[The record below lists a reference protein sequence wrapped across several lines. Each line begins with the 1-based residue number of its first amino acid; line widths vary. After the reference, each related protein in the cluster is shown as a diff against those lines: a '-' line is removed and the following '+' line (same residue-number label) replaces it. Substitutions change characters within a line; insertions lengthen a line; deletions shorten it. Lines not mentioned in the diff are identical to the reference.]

1 MPIGRQV
8 AFVTISHS
16 QSALGVS
23 FLIFATFGCPLNLN
37 DLAYALPSYLSRE
50 KKNVVNVMK
59 IEIPILAGLLFIGN
73 ELLARAAV
81 QGVEQALLS
90 TVVEW
95 TMSRVKA
102 AGNIIS

>member
-1 MPIGRQV
+1 
-8 AFVTISHS
+8 
-16 QSALGVS
+16 VS
-23 FLIFATFGCPLNLN
+23 NQKLSVSGPRHDFRHRSG
-37 DLAYALPSYLSRE
+37 LAYALPSYLSRE